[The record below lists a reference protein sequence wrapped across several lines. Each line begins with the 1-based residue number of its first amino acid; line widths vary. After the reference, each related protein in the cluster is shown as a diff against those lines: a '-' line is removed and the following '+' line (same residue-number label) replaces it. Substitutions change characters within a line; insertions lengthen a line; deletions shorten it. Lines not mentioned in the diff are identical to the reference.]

1 MEPSLPSLVPEP
13 LEPPAPAEPVPKGI
27 LAADDA
33 GVPVKALDEPP
44 AAEIMEEATD
54 SAALTGHTVVVRT
67 ITSVITPAPAE
78 DRAGQFV
85 IVGAQ
90 LVIVWTKV

>member
-1 MEPSLPSLVPEP
+1 MLM
-13 LEPPAPAEPVPKGI
+13 
-27 LAADDA
+27 ADDV
-33 GVPVKALDEPP
+33 GVAVKALVEPP

-54 SAALTGHTVVVRT
+54 SAAETGHTVVVSI
-67 ITSVITPAPAE
+67 ITSVMTPAPAD

-90 LVIVWTKV
+90 LVMV

>member
-1 MEPSLPSLVPEP
+1 MPTLVPDP
-13 LEPPAPAEPVPKGI
+13 PEPPTPATPVPKGV
-27 LAADDA
+27 LMAGDV
-33 GVPVKALDEPP
+33 GVPMKALEEPP
-44 AAEIMEEATD
+44 AAEIMEDAMD
-54 SAALTGHTVVVRT
+54 SAALTGHTVVVST

-90 LVIVWTKV
+90 LVIV